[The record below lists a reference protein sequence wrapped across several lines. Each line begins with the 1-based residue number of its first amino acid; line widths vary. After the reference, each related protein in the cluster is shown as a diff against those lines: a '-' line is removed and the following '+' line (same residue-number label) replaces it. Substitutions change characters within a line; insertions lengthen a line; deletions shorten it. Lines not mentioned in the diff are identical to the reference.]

1 MGKSWKYMVSFF
13 IWEKRERFMVQGAR
27 GGAPQKN
34 KKRREI

>member
-1 MGKSWKYMVSFF
+1 MGKSQDCVISFF
-13 IWEKRERFMVQGAR
+13 HLEKGERFMVQGAR